1 MVKLQQG
8 VCVLKIRRLINMYI
22 EIELLENSWN
32 KAYNKANM
40 ISKLLDK
47 KGIKY
52 VCINVGD

>member
-1 MVKLQQG
+1 
-8 VCVLKIRRLINMYI
+8 MYI
-22 EIELLENSWN
+22 EIELLENDWN